1 MQSFLLW
8 SQLVLSLALI
18 AAVLIHP
25 AKGAGL
31 GAMGGS
37 AEVFG
42 SQKGAETGL
51 NRITGGI
58 AFLWALTA
66 ILLSSQF
73 IN

>member
-1 MQSFLLW
+1 MQSFLMW

-42 SQKGAETGL
+42 SQKGAESGL
-51 NRITGGI
+51 NWITGSL

>member
-1 MQSFLLW
+1 MQAFLMW
-8 SQLVLSLALI
+8 SQLILSLALI

-31 GAMGGS
+31 GSMGGS

-51 NRITGGI
+51 NRITGVI
-58 AFLWALTA
+58 AFLWALSA
-66 ILLSSQF
+66 LLQSSSLVQ
-73 IN
+73 